1 MTKYLIII
9 AILVVLYLYWK
20 HQQNRTLAP
29 KPDDI
34 IERKGK
40 EVFYETEDF
49 DLDSDSDEENQTV
62 NGPKSAE
69 LPSAKFIPINKKD
82 D

>member
-20 HQQNRTLAP
+20 AQPTKSLPQ
-29 KPDDI
+29 DDI

-62 NGPKSAE
+62 NGPKSVE

>member
-20 HQQNRTLAP
+20 AQQNRTLTP

-40 EVFYETEDF
+40 EVFYETTDF
-49 DLDSDSDEENQTV
+49 DLDSDSDEENQTI
-62 NGPKSAE
+62 E
-69 LPSAKFIPINKKD
+69 LPSAKFVSLNDDKITNKKK
-82 D
+82 